1 MECVEESVPK
11 NIDFAVVPLP
21 ETLKE
26 VFEELEVLDGSAD
39 SRIGLAARSVSQR
52 LMKVRGRERS

>member
-26 VFEELEVLDGSAD
+26 VFEELEVLDGSA
-39 SRIGLAARSVSQR
+39 GLLIQG
-52 LMKVRGRERS
+52 LD